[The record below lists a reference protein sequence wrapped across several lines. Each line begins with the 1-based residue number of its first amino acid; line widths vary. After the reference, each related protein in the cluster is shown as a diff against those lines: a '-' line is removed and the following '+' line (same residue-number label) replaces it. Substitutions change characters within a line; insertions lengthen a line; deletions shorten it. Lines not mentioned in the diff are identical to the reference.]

1 MEARP
6 MKIPEARAV
15 SFSDWPRHEIFR
27 FFSGM
32 PDPFFSVTF
41 PVDVTN
47 VKRYSKARGLSFYYT
62 MVWLCAQALNSVEA
76 FHYTLREGELY
87 RLERR
92 WPSFTDLRAGSENFH
107 IVTMPAGDDP
117 ESFCRAAKEKSLAQ
131 TVFLDTEVE
140 GDWLFF
146 VSSLPW
152 LPLTS
157 LKNEGTSNPDDSIP
171 RLAWGQY
178 TQENGRYTVGM
189 SVEVNHRFADGL
201 HVGQFYQALCKLI
214 DNLT

>member
-1 MEARP
+1 MT
-6 MKIPEARAV
+6 IPAAQPI
-15 SFSDWPRHEIFR
+15 SFQDWPRRELFD

-41 PVDVTN
+41 PIDVTN
-47 VKRYSKARGLSFYYT
+47 VKRYARTHGLSFYYM
-62 MVWLCAQALNSVEA
+62 MVWLCSKAIDQVDA
-76 FHYTLREGELY
+76 FHYTLRNGALF
-87 RLERR
+87 RLENR
-92 WPSFTDLRAGSENFH
+92 WPSFTDMKPGSELFH

-117 ESFCRAAKEKSLAQ
+117 EAFCRTAKKKSLAQ
-131 TVFLDTEVE
+131 TAFLNTEVE

-157 LKNEGTSNPDDSIP
+157 LKNEGTSNRDDSIP

-178 TQENGRYTVGM
+178 IEENGRLTVGM
-189 SVEVNHRFADGL
+189 SVEVNHRFADGV

-214 DNLT
+214 DNLP